1 MTAPARPKRSA
12 GSWAPPVL
20 ILLGIVVAV
29 LGAAPAWVSQTYGA
43 DSANELART
52 GYDLSSAPIAL
63 SLAALAGFGAGFA
76 VRGWV
81 ARTIGVLVV
90 LTGIGLV
97 WAAVA
102 VLSDPPRHAGDPDV
116 VLPVGPELLDPLQV
130 HTWAVVVTA
139 VGGVMIAAGGLWNVL
154 RPRRSGL
161 GRRYEAPGRTAPTP
175 AGSDVVDAESA
186 ADWWKALDA
195 GNDPTGGSEPVAR
208 PSRSDG

>member
-1 MTAPARPKRSA
+1 MTAPARRNRSA
-12 GSWAPPVL
+12 GTWAPPLL
-20 ILLGIVVAV
+20 IVLGIAFSV
-29 LGAAPAWVSQTYGA
+29 LGAVPAWVSQTYGS
-43 DSANELART
+43 DSANELSRT

-63 SLAALAGFGAGFA
+63 SLAALAGFGASFA

-81 ARTIGVLVV
+81 ARLIGVLVV
-90 LTGIGLV
+90 LTGVGLV

-102 VLSDPPRHAGDPDV
+102 VLIDPPRNAGDPEV

-130 HTWAVVVTA
+130 HTWAVVIT
-139 VGGVMIAAGGLWNVL
+139 AAGGLLIAVGGLWTVL

-161 GRRYEAPGRTAPTP
+161 GRRYEAPGRAVP
-175 AGSDVVDAESA
+175 AVAGADVVDAESA

-195 GNDPTGGSEPVAR
+195 GDDPTGGSAPVAR